1 MRPFPGDGIKMTKT
15 GDDMVKTGITK
26 TKPETQGPIGAG
38 DARKPDKPKKRFQPF
53 IIHAWCKNCGIC
65 AAFCP
70 KHVLHCDDSGAHVAM
85 PDECIGCRFCEMHCP
100 DLAIAV
106 KERATAG
113 GVKTS

>member
-1 MRPFPGDGIKMTKT
+1 
-15 GDDMVKTGITK
+15 MVKSGITK
-26 TKPETQGPIGAG
+26 SKPETQGPIGAG
-38 DARKPDKPKKRFQPF
+38 ETRKPDRPKKRFQPF
-53 IIHAWCKNCGIC
+53 IIRAWCKNCGIC

-106 KERATAG
+106 KERAAAG

>member
-1 MRPFPGDGIKMTKT
+1 MRRVLVHTFKITQAGKN
-15 GDDMVKTGITK
+15 MVKTGITK
-26 TKPETQGPIGAG
+26 TKPETQESIGAG

-53 IIHAWCKNCGIC
+53 IIRAWCKNCGIC

-70 KHVLHCDDSGAHVAM
+70 KHVLHCDDSGAHAAR

-106 KERATAG
+106 KEREAAP